1 MKTYALMTS
10 DLSAPALVF
19 KSSSQ
24 EKAKEIMFEHVLKMA
39 FPPHSFTLLQ
49 KRKGWPKII
58 HVSIMDI
65 NYFKTDLPGPS
76 LH

>member
-10 DLSAPALVF
+10 DQSEPALVF
-19 KSSSQ
+19 NSSSQ
-24 EKAKEIMFEHVLKMA
+24 AKAKEKMFKHVLKMA
-39 FPPHSFTLLQ
+39 CPPHSFTLLQ

-65 NYFKTDLPGPS
+65 NYFQTHPPGPN